1 MLNRATLGFDF
12 GIIFKL
18 IEQFY
23 FRCILISYYLDQVWD
38 YLLVDLEYLSVI
50 LKFRKDYQKK
60 LQRYSGEDDALS
72 GDDRNNLQKR
82 DSCFSV
88 KLWVVGY
95 RHEELK
101 IGCVQSELIWAWL
114 KDTAYIPLQNIV
126 LLLKVY
132 HDLLKKGLTQN
143 GDGNIWMVFEELNK
157 VFEKSLSYLNA

>member
-88 KLWVVGY
+88 
-95 RHEELK
+95 
-101 IGCVQSELIWAWL
+101 
-114 KDTAYIPLQNIV
+114 
-126 LLLKVY
+126 
-132 HDLLKKGLTQN
+132 
-143 GDGNIWMVFEELNK
+143 
-157 VFEKSLSYLNA
+157 